1 MVRERQATPEVV
13 SGRITLESKEVDEF
27 LFDIISAV
35 RDLGLKK
42 LLIRS
47 ASMLVL
53 FQSFFGLVEFV

>member
-1 MVRERQATPEVV
+1 VVRERQATPEVV